1 VTDEQIVTAL
11 LATAGLRPS
20 PEETAAF
27 VAAYPMIK
35 GMVELLH
42 AVDAARY
49 ADMCLTFP
57 AEASTADW
65 G

>member
-1 VTDEQIVTAL
+1 MTDEQIVTAL
-11 LATAGLRPS
+11 LATAGLEPS

-35 GMVELLH
+35 GMVDMLH

-49 ADMCLTFP
+49 GDMCLVFP
-57 AEASTADW
+57 AEATTAEW